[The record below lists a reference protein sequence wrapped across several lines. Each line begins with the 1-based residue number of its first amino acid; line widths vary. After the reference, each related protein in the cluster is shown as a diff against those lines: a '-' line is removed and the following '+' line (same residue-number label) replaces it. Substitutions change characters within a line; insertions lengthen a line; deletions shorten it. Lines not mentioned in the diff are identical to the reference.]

1 MNGYPFKKPTK
12 RQKTPPGPPITHN
25 LTNHIWLQIDGPSPV
40 APTHNR
46 VKKLYNTKASV
57 MLEKH
62 LEAST
67 MCILGK
73 DKLKELI
80 ENYKCIYPHDYNL
93 LDGDSYVLT
102 VKEETT
108 LNYLEH
114 KNIITYEII
123 FTPPNYVAHLTA
135 KSKYGRMGLS
145 FLNAAKVHSG
155 FIGRLALEL
164 VNLSNDRRPIT
175 IKRGDPFMHIEFV
188 TREGEPSP
196 YMGEY
201 QFQYLTDEEMQMY
214 IPILKKLFP
223 NYDELAKIW
232 LKNKRLQP

>member
-1 MNGYPFKKPTK
+1 
-12 RQKTPPGPPITHN
+12 
-25 LTNHIWLQIDGPSPV
+25 
-40 APTHNR
+40 
-46 VKKLYNTKASV
+46 
-57 MLEKH
+57 
-62 LEAST
+62 

-73 DKLKELI
+73 DKLKQLI
-80 ENYKCIYPHDYNL
+80 EQYKSICPYDYNL

-108 LNYLEH
+108 LHYLEH
-114 KNIITYEII
+114 KNLITYEIV

-201 QFQYLTDEEMQMY
+201 QFQYLTSEETQMY
-214 IPILKKLFP
+214 IPILRKVFP

-232 LKNKRLQP
+232 RKNKPP

>member
-1 MNGYPFKKPTK
+1 
-12 RQKTPPGPPITHN
+12 
-25 LTNHIWLQIDGPSPV
+25 LVES
-40 APTHNR
+40 
-46 VKKLYNTKASV
+46 
-57 MLEKH
+57 LEVQQQ
-62 LEAST
+62 
-67 MCILGK
+67 LGVLGR

-80 ENYKCIYPHDYNL
+80 DNYKCVYPYDYTL
-93 LDGDSYVLT
+93 LDGDGYILT

-108 LNYLEH
+108 LHYLEH
-114 KNIITYEII
+114 KNLISYEVV

-175 IKRGDPFMHIEFV
+175 IKRGDPFMHMEFI

-196 YMGEY
+196 YMGEF
-201 QFQYLTDEEMQMY
+201 QFQYLTDEEIQMY
-214 IPILKKLFP
+214 IPILKKIFP
-223 NYDELAKIW
+223 NYDDLAKMW
-232 LKNKRLQP
+232 FKNKRLQV